1 RPGRAARCWIRLAK
15 VSIQTH
21 EAAFKDNA
29 AAYYRPGTSGALPG
43 LLPVSGPTFGL
54 SSCFKRPA
62 ATYNSSMTETSMKS
76 AVRPPRLALLP
87 GLLMGAVIALLLAV
101 LMARVQSGP
110 LAAFWSLLSG
120 RNTRITSEGSVI
132 ERIQRLQ
139 RMETVVFNMD
149 KIVTGEKD
157 NPILPDFIA
166 GDRLLMIVHGQV
178 VAGIDFSRLKREDIK
193 IQGKEVRI
201 HLPNPQILIMRLD
214 NARTKVYSRN
224 TGLLVRVDPNLE
236 TQVRQEAEGEL
247 LQEAAL
253 GGIIINARDNA
264 RATVTT
270 LLQGMGFE
278 KVEVD

>member
-1 RPGRAARCWIRLAK
+1 MEP
-15 VSIQTH
+15 
-21 EAAFKDNA
+21 
-29 AAYYRPGTSGALPG
+29 ALPRR
-43 LLPVSGPTFGL
+43 
-54 SSCFKRPA
+54 RP
-62 ATYNSSMTETSMKS
+62 
-76 AVRPPRLALLP
+76 ALLP
-87 GLLMGAVIALLLAV
+87 GLFVGAVIALLLAV

-110 LAAFWSLLSG
+110 LATLWSLLSG
-120 RNTRITSEGSVI
+120 RSTRISSEGSVI

-178 VAGIDFSRLKREDIK
+178 IAGIDFSRLKSSDIK
-193 IQGKEVRI
+193 IQGKDVKI
-201 HLPNPQILIMRLD
+201 HLPNPQILITRLD
-214 NARTKVYSRN
+214 NARTKVYSRS
-224 TGLLVRVDPNLE
+224 TGLLVPVDPNLE

-253 GGIIINARDNA
+253 GGIIAQARDNA
-264 RATVTT
+264 RSTVTT

>member
-1 RPGRAARCWIRLAK
+1 
-15 VSIQTH
+15 
-21 EAAFKDNA
+21 
-29 AAYYRPGTSGALPG
+29 
-43 LLPVSGPTFGL
+43 
-54 SSCFKRPA
+54 
-62 ATYNSSMTETSMKS
+62 MTETSTNP
-76 AVRPPRLALLP
+76 APRRPRPALLP
-87 GLLMGAVIALLLAV
+87 GLLIGGVIALLLAV

-166 GDRLLMIVHGQV
+166 GDRLMMIVHGQV
-178 VAGIDFSRLKREDIK
+178 VAGIDFSRLKSSDIK
-193 IQGKEVRI
+193 IQGKDVKI
-201 HLPNPQILIMRLD
+201 HLPNPQILITRLD
-214 NARTKVYSRN
+214 NARTKVYSRS
-224 TGLLVRVDPNLE
+224 TGFLVRVDPNLE

-253 GGIIINARDNA
+253 GGIIANARDNA

>member
-1 RPGRAARCWIRLAK
+1 MVWPQSTYNGDMTEISTQPASRWRRLGL
-15 VSIQTH
+15 I
-21 EAAFKDNA
+21 
-29 AAYYRPGTSGALPG
+29 PG
-43 LLPVSGPTFGL
+43 LLLGG
-54 SSCFKRPA
+54 
-62 ATYNSSMTETSMKS
+62 
-76 AVRPPRLALLP
+76 
-87 GLLMGAVIALLLAV
+87 VIALLLAV
-101 LMARVQSGP
+101 LLARVQSGP
-110 LAAFWSLLSG
+110 LAALWSLLSG

-178 VAGIDFSRLKREDIK
+178 VAGIDFGRLKTSDIK
-193 IQGKEVRI
+193 VHDKEVRI
-201 HLPNPQILIMRLD
+201 HLPNPQILLTRLD

-224 TGLLVRVDPNLE
+224 TGILVRVDPNLE

-253 GGIIINARDNA
+253 GGIIANARDNA

-270 LLQGMGFE
+270 LLMGMGFE

>member
-1 RPGRAARCWIRLAK
+1 
-15 VSIQTH
+15 
-21 EAAFKDNA
+21 
-29 AAYYRPGTSGALPG
+29 
-43 LLPVSGPTFGL
+43 
-54 SSCFKRPA
+54 
-62 ATYNSSMTETSMKS
+62 MTETSTQP
-76 AVRPPRLALLP
+76 VPGRFRPALLP
-87 GLLMGAVIALLLAV
+87 GLLIGAVIALLLAV

-178 VAGIDFSRLKREDIK
+178 IAGIDFSRLKNSDIK
-193 IQGKEVRI
+193 IQGKDVKI
-201 HLPNPQILIMRLD
+201 HLPNPQILITRLD
-214 NARTKVYSRN
+214 NARTKVYSRS
-224 TGLLVRVDPNLE
+224 TGFLVPVDPNLE
-236 TQVRQEAEGEL
+236 TKVRQEAEGEL

-253 GGIIINARDNA
+253 GGIIANARDNA

>member
-1 RPGRAARCWIRLAK
+1 
-15 VSIQTH
+15 
-21 EAAFKDNA
+21 
-29 AAYYRPGTSGALPG
+29 
-43 LLPVSGPTFGL
+43 
-54 SSCFKRPA
+54 
-62 ATYNSSMTETSMKS
+62 MTETSIQS
-76 AVRPPRLALLP
+76 ASPRRRLTLLP
-87 GLLMGAVIALLLAV
+87 GLLMGAIIALLLAV

-110 LAAFWSLLSG
+110 LAALWSLLSG
-120 RNTRITSEGSVI
+120 RNTRIISEGSVI

-178 VAGIDFSRLKREDIK
+178 VAGIDFSRVKNGDIK

-201 HLPNPQILIMRLD
+201 HLPNPQILITRLD

-224 TGLLVRVDPNLE
+224 TGILVRVDPNLE

-253 GGIIINARDNA
+253 GGIIANARDNA

-270 LLQGMGFE
+270 LLLGMGFE
-278 KVEVD
+278 KVEVE

>member
-1 RPGRAARCWIRLAK
+1 MQPASPRPK
-15 VSIQTH
+15 
-21 EAAFKDNA
+21 
-29 AAYYRPGTSGALPG
+29 
-43 LLPVSGPTFGL
+43 
-54 SSCFKRPA
+54 
-62 ATYNSSMTETSMKS
+62 
-76 AVRPPRLALLP
+76 LALLP
-87 GLLMGAVIALLLAV
+87 GLLMGAGITLLLAV

-110 LAAFWSLLSG
+110 LATLWSLLSG
-120 RNTRITSEGSVI
+120 RSTRISSEGSVI

-178 VAGIDFSRLKREDIK
+178 VAGIDFSRLKSGDIK
-193 IQGKEVRI
+193 IHNKEVRV
-201 HLPNPQILIMRLD
+201 HLPNPQILITRLD

-253 GGIIINARDNA
+253 GGIIANARDNA
-264 RATVTT
+264 RSTVAT
-270 LLQGMGFE
+270 LLLGMGFE
-278 KVEVD
+278 KVEVE

>member
-1 RPGRAARCWIRLAK
+1 
-15 VSIQTH
+15 
-21 EAAFKDNA
+21 
-29 AAYYRPGTSGALPG
+29 
-43 LLPVSGPTFGL
+43 
-54 SSCFKRPA
+54 
-62 ATYNSSMTETSMKS
+62 MTETSTQP
-76 AVRPPRLALLP
+76 VPRRPRPALLP
-87 GLLMGAVIALLLAV
+87 GLLTGAVIALLLAV

-110 LAAFWSLLSG
+110 LAAIWSLLSG

-178 VAGIDFSRLKREDIK
+178 IAGIDFSRLKSSDIK

-201 HLPNPQILIMRLD
+201 HLPNPQILVTRLD
-214 NARTKVYSRN
+214 NARTKVYSRS
-224 TGLLVRVDPNLE
+224 TGLLVPVDPNLE

-247 LQEAAL
+247 LQEAGL
-253 GGIIINARDNA
+253 GGIIAQARDNA
-264 RATVTT
+264 RGTVTT